1 MKENVKSKIDLF
13 VENKE
18 ILRKGNKFES
28 ELMTV
33 ASSLVYTSARVKVD
47 IEKFKECRKILKKK
61 AGMFS
66 SFRSTSELMVVSK
79 MAIAD
84 NPEKYIDD
92 IQAIYKVLTKGT
104 LSDSGYFILAAMSIY
119 ETHKI
124 DDRNDLPELVD
135 IINNQKDLFKKLN
148 KKHPILTST
157 DDVPFQMLGVLEGKE
172 VDVLFEEIEE
182 GYNYLKKDYKKDKV
196 DSGMA
201 YNLSQVLAAS
211 RGDIKEKCDKAMQI
225 YKAFAAHGTKY
236 GKSYE
241 FTSLGALVDID
252 EDVDKLVEEIIEA
265 NEYLEKKKGFGNWSL
280 GATKR
285 LMFAAMLV
293 ADEYDKDVNVTGS
306 AALTGTLATIIAEQ
320 VALMMVVILAASAAA
335 SSNN

>member
-1 MKENVKSKIDLF
+1 
-13 VENKE
+13 
-18 ILRKGNKFES
+18 
-28 ELMTV
+28 
-33 ASSLVYTSARVKVD
+33 
-47 IEKFKECRKILKKK
+47 
-61 AGMFS
+61 
-66 SFRSTSELMVVSK
+66 
-79 MAIAD
+79 
-84 NPEKYIDD
+84 
-92 IQAIYKVLTKGT
+92 
-104 LSDSGYFILAAMSIY
+104 
-119 ETHKI
+119 
-124 DDRNDLPELVD
+124 
-135 IINNQKDLFKKLN
+135 
-148 KKHPILTST
+148 
-157 DDVPFQMLGVLEGKE
+157 
-172 VDVLFEEIEE
+172 
-182 GYNYLKKDYKKDKV
+182 
-196 DSGMA
+196 
-201 YNLSQVLAAS
+201 
-211 RGDIKEKCDKAMQI
+211 MQI

-241 FTSLGALVDID
+241 FASIGALVDVD